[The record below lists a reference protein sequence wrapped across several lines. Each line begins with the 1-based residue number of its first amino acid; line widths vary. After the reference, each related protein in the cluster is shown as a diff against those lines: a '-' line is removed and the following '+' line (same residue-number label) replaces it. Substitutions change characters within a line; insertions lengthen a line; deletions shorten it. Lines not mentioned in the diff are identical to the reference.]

1 MRAVRRATNVQIRR
15 LSRPWHH
22 INPITAG
29 RVESFPNF
37 TLLSG
42 SKQSSPSYLRPS
54 TTINMSSA
62 ESVIQSLAGLSIKP
76 AGTVSHNET
85 TSPATWREALNA
97 TSTAPKSFELI
108 KTLVFKPKTAKTATP
123 IPVVVIARDET
134 ETSSGALGKK
144 LNLKEL
150 RLASEDL
157 LKELFALD
165 KNSRTCIHRVNLDTL
180 TDESRFKYPPSP

>member
-1 MRAVRRATNVQIRR
+1 MRAVHRAGNVEIRR
-15 LSRPWHH
+15 LIRGNKPLYH

-37 TLLSG
+37 TLSSG
-42 SKQSSPSYLRPS
+42 SKQSYLRPF
-54 TTINMSSA
+54 TTIKMSSA
-62 ESVIQSLAGLSIKP
+62 ESVIKSLAGLSIKP
-76 AGTVSHNET
+76 AGTASHNKT

-97 TSTAPKSFELI
+97 TSTTPKSFELI

-165 KNSRTCIHRVNLDTL
+165 KNSRMFIQSCKSGYAL
-180 TDESRFKYPPSP
+180 